1 MGWYPQGFNLNL
13 LGFCG
18 DRFWELN
25 RCLILQKSNC
35 SSLDGNV
42 YKYLPKL
49 NMFANQHKVT
59 LVLLPLALSLAML
72 GGCKN
77 KPVDG
82 EVAKNP
88 DAAAT
93 SSSGTGDIKID
104 GSSTVF
110 PISEAIAESF
120 GKANPGKKVSV
131 AESGTGGGFKK
142 FCRGEI
148 DINDASRPILQKE
161 IDECKAKGIDYLEVP
176 IAYDALTVIINPA
189 NTWAANMKVAELK
202 KMWEPAATAKVMK
215 WKDVNPAYPDSKM
228 ALYGAGRSSG
238 TFDYFTEAIN
248 GKAKE
253 GRTDYTATEDDN
265 VTVKGVISDKNALGY
280 LGFAYYEANKT
291 KLKAVGIDSGK
302 GAVLPSIETAKNG
315 TYTPLARP
323 LFIYVSSKSLEKPGV
338 KEFVDYY
345 IAQIPKASAETKY
358 IPLPET
364 AYAKINEKVKAKK
377 LGTVFGGKEAIG
389 LKIDEILAK
398 ESK

>member
-1 MGWYPQGFNLNL
+1 
-13 LGFCG
+13 
-18 DRFWELN
+18 
-25 RCLILQKSNC
+25 
-35 SSLDGNV
+35 V

-49 NMFANQHKVT
+49 NMFANQHKAT

-77 KPVDG
+77 KADNAAGPTK
-82 EVAKNP
+82 KNP

-93 SSSGTGDIKID
+93 STSSGGTSDIKID

-120 GKANPGKKVSV
+120 GKANAGKKVSV
-131 AESGTGGGFKK
+131 GTSGTGGGFKK
-142 FCRGEI
+142 FCKGEI
-148 DINDASRPILQKE
+148 DISDASRPILQKE
-161 IDECKAKGIDYLEVP
+161 IDECKAKGIDYLEIP
-176 IAYDALTVIINPA
+176 IAYDALTVIVNPA
-189 NTWAANMKVAELK
+189 NTWAANMKVADLK
-202 KMWEPAATAKVMK
+202 KMWEPAASAKVMK
-215 WKDVNPAYPDSKM
+215 WKEVNPAFPDAKM
-228 ALYGAGRSSG
+228 ALFGAGKSSG

-253 GRTDYTATEDDN
+253 SRTDYTATEDDN
-265 VTVKGVISDKNALGY
+265 VTVKGVIGDKNALGY

-302 GAVLPSIETAKNG
+302 GAVLPSIETVKNG

-345 IAQIPKASAETKY
+345 MTQVPKASAETKY
-358 IPLPET
+358 IPLPEA

-389 LKIDEILAK
+389 LKIEEILAK

>member
-1 MGWYPQGFNLNL
+1 
-13 LGFCG
+13 
-18 DRFWELN
+18 
-25 RCLILQKSNC
+25 
-35 SSLDGNV
+35 V

-49 NMFANQHKVT
+49 NMFANQHKAT

-77 KPVDG
+77 KADNAADPTK
-82 EVAKNP
+82 KNP

-93 SSSGTGDIKID
+93 SSSGGASETKAGDIKID

-110 PISEAIAESF
+110 LISEAIAESF
-120 GKANPGKKVSV
+120 GKANSGKKVSV
-131 AESGTGGGFKK
+131 GKSGTGGGFKK

-161 IDECKAKGIDYLEVP
+161 MDECKAKGIDYLEIP
-176 IAYDALTVIINPA
+176 IAYDALTVIVNPA
-189 NTWAANMKVAELK
+189 NTWAATMKVADLK

-215 WKDVNPAYPDSKM
+215 WKDVNPAYPDTKM
-228 ALYGAGRSSG
+228 ALFGAGKSSG

-253 GRTDYTATEDDN
+253 SRADYTSTEDDN
-265 VTVKGVISDKNALGY
+265 VTIQGVIGDKNALGY
-280 LGFAYYEANKT
+280 LGFAYYEANKA
-291 KLKAVGIDSGK
+291 KLKAVAIDSGK
-302 GAVLPSIETAKNG
+302 GAVLPSIETVNKG
-315 TYTPLARP
+315 TYTPLSRP
-323 LFIYVSSKSLEKPGV
+323 LFIYVSSKSLDKPGV

-345 IAQIPKASAETKY
+345 MAQIPKASAETKY
-358 IPLPET
+358 IPLPGA
-364 AYAKINEKVKAKK
+364 AYTKINEKVKAKK

>member
-1 MGWYPQGFNLNL
+1 
-13 LGFCG
+13 
-18 DRFWELN
+18 
-25 RCLILQKSNC
+25 LQKSNC
-35 SSLDGNV
+35 SSLDENV

-49 NMFANQHKVT
+49 NMFANQHRVT

-77 KPVDG
+77 KADNAADP
-82 EVAKNP
+82 AKKTP
-88 DAAAT
+88 DATVAGGN
-93 SSSGTGDIKID
+93 SSGAGDIKID

-120 GKANPGKKVSV
+120 GKANAGKKVSV
-131 AESGTGGGFKK
+131 GTSGTGGGFKK
-142 FCRGEI
+142 FCRGET
-148 DINDASRPILQKE
+148 DISDASRPILQKE
-161 IDECKAKGIDYLEVP
+161 IDECKAKGIDYLEIP
-176 IAYDALTVIINPA
+176 IAYDALTVVVNPA
-189 NTWAANMKVAELK
+189 NTWAATMKVADLK

-215 WKDVNPAYPDSKM
+215 WKDVNPAYPDAKM
-228 ALYGAGRSSG
+228 TLFGAGKASG

-248 GKAKE
+248 GKSKE
-253 GRTDYTATEDDN
+253 SRTDYTATEDDN
-265 VTVKGVISDKNALGY
+265 VTVKGVSGDKNALGY
-280 LGFAYYEANKT
+280 FGYSYYEANKT

-302 GAVLPSIETAKNG
+302 GAVLPSVETVKNG
-315 TYTPLARP
+315 TYAPLSRP

-345 IAQIPKASAETKY
+345 MAQVPKASAETKY

-364 AYAKINEKVKAKK
+364 AYTKINEKVKAKK

>member
-1 MGWYPQGFNLNL
+1 
-13 LGFCG
+13 
-18 DRFWELN
+18 
-25 RCLILQKSNC
+25 
-35 SSLDGNV
+35 V
-42 YKYLPKL
+42 YKYLPNL

-77 KPVDG
+77 TTDNAADPTK
-82 EVAKNP
+82 KNP

-93 SSSGTGDIKID
+93 SASSGGSSETKAGDIKID

-120 GKANPGKKVSV
+120 GKANADKKVSV
-131 AESGTGGGFKK
+131 GTSGTGGGFKK
-142 FCRGEI
+142 FCRGET
-148 DINDASRPILQKE
+148 DISNASRPILQKE
-161 IDECKAKGIDYLEVP
+161 IDECKAKGIDYLEIP
-176 IAYDALTVIINPA
+176 IAYDALTVVINPA
-189 NTWAANMKVAELK
+189 NTWAATMKVADLK

-215 WKDVNPAYPDSKM
+215 WKDVNPAYPDAKM
-228 ALYGAGRSSG
+228 TLFGAGKASG

-253 GRTDYTATEDDN
+253 SRTDYTATEDDN
-265 VTVKGVISDKNALGY
+265 VTVKGVSGDKNALGY
-280 LGFAYYEANKT
+280 FGYSYYEANKT
-291 KLKAVGIDSGK
+291 KLKAVGIDGGK
-302 GAVLPSIETAKNG
+302 GAVLPSIETVKNG
-315 TYTPLARP
+315 TYAPLSRP

-345 IAQIPKASAETKY
+345 MAQVPKASAETKY

-364 AYAKINEKVKAKK
+364 AYTKINEKVKAKK